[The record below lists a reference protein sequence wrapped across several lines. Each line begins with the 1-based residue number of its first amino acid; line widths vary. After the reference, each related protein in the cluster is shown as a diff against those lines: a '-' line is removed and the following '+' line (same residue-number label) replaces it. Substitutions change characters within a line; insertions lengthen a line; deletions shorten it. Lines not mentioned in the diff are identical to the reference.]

1 MNNYGGWGYSNPT
14 EFLAAMAQQNPQYA
28 EIQSY
33 VAQNGGN
40 PQQAF
45 FAKAQELGLTPEQA
59 MQKVT
64 QQMQMLR

>member
-1 MNNYGGWGYSNPT
+1 MAQGYSNPT
-14 EFLAAMAQQNPQYA
+14 EFLAAIAQQNPQYA
-28 EIQSY
+28 EIQNY
-33 VAQNGGN
+33 VAQNSGN

>member
-1 MNNYGGWGYSNPT
+1 MAQGYNSPA

-28 EIQSY
+28 EIQNC

-64 QQMQMLR
+64 QQMQMSR

>member
-1 MNNYGGWGYSNPT
+1 MAQGYSNPT
-14 EFLAAMAQQNPQYA
+14 EFLAAIAQQNPQYA
-28 EIQSY
+28 EIQNY
-33 VAQNGGN
+33 VAQNNGN

>member
-1 MNNYGGWGYSNPT
+1 MNNY
-14 EFLAAMAQQNPQYA
+14 
-28 EIQSY
+28 
-33 VAQNGGN
+33 GGN

-64 QQMQMLR
+64 